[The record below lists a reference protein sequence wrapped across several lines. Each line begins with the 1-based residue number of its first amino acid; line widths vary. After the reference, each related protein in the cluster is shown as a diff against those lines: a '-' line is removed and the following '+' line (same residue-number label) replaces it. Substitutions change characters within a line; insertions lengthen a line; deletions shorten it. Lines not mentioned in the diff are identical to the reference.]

1 MGDDK
6 TSAGRGDESTTGFSS
21 QKTPVVIFGKFVSVS
36 GRGNKFKESTPGRIG
51 LERKN
56 WLYTVKRS
64 FS

>member
-6 TSAGRGDESTTGFSS
+6 TSAGRGDESTAGFSS

-56 WLYTVKRS
+56 W
-64 FS
+64 